1 MAHAKTKTSAKKY
14 NIGSSKGVYG
24 KQSKAFK
31 SGDKQAP
38 YHKESTYA
46 RLVKYFNVG

>member
-1 MAHAKTKTSAKKY
+1 MARTNTKKY
-14 NIGSSKGVYG
+14 NISSSKGVYG
-24 KQSKAFK
+24 KQSRAFK
-31 SGDKQAP
+31 GGDKDAP